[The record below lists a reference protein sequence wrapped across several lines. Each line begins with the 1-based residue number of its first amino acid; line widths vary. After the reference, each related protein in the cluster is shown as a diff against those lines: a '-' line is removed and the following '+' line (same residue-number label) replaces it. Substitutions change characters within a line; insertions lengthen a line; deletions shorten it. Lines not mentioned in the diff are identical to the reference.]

1 MNPGDLLYTNVFE
14 TTNVLSSND
23 LNQSKENYT
32 RFRNYVGGRQIES
45 NEYIREDTKE
55 SDPLNI
61 NKMNQDPW
69 PSDLRKN
76 HYPKFS
82 STLKDISDNRYQ
94 KNRITKISVNSRDRD
109 ISNYL
114 YPNNFGIPFDRI
126 FTNIQHIRLTD
137 LCFPNFFPPINNYNN
152 CLAWQYASQQLLIS
166 NLIDDNIIPV
176 PINYKTISYSAFQN
190 AVSNIPLGESSKLV
204 YQTFIPEGNYTVKS
218 LVEQIRVST
227 AQVVHGCSYLNY
239 LDLFKNN
246 LSNKTLPGNTKWKEE
261 YEEPYYST
269 KIGVNTPTLMKF
281 SINPIKNTVFAVNRM
296 EEIEVLAVQ
305 TFEDGTTASDLSEY
319 DVFNPYVTSTVNSFS
334 SNYIYVTV
342 KDLKTSTSLW
352 ETTTLDPNPFPL
364 VLTDVGGDIGNIPN
378 EFFNYTEFFDLNIYL
393 SYGYTED
400 QLDSIST
407 YKVYDK
413 IQFTDVFGITH
424 KYIRLALK
432 FSTGNIYGR
441 RDLKNSGW
449 VIYPST
455 NTTNV
460 YNTALFNSLIIGETN
475 NGYFGENLQAGLE
488 SKNGKIGRA
497 LLFRFIFD
505 LVNGSYVDYETETDN
520 VKKRSI
526 LNMLAWPIPNNTY
539 ETLVVS
545 SKPTFSFV
553 HSNIDG
559 FLIQNDLQFVK
570 SVGSPITYK
579 APSLKLNLQ
588 MVNGE
593 YYFTS
598 NMFLFLKITPLNAP
612 ITTTNMS
619 VASSN
624 LNHQINQNYVN
635 DSFFD
640 TGIGGDYQCLAFS
653 AVRQNTALVKN
664 YQNIFGKVLLSP
676 IPNNIENNLNVND
689 NFAFLYEKPIDELSG
704 IQIQILDP
712 HLIQYNLGRDFSF
725 TIEITEVVDVLKET
739 LIDTKRDT
747 VVTTGYKVN

>member
-55 SDPLNI
+55 SDPMNI

-94 KNRITKISVNSRDRD
+94 KSRITKISVNSRDRN
-109 ISNYL
+109 IANYL
-114 YPNNFGIPFDRI
+114 FPNDFGIPFDRV
-126 FTNIQHIRLTD
+126 FTNVQYIRLTD

-176 PINYKTISYSAFQN
+176 PINYKTISYSAFNN
-190 AVSNIPLGESSKLV
+190 AVSNIPLGESNKLV

-239 LDLFKNN
+239 VDLFKKN
-246 LSNKTLPGNTKWKEE
+246 LSNETQPGNTKWKEE

-269 KIGVNTPTLMKF
+269 KVGVNTPTLMKF
-281 SINPIKNTVFAVNRM
+281 SINPVKNTVFAVNRM

-305 TFEDGTTASDLSEY
+305 TFEDGTTASDLTEY

-352 ETTTLDPNPFPL
+352 ETTTADPNPFPL
-364 VLTDVGGDIGNIPN
+364 VLTDVAGDIGNIPN

-579 APSLKLNLQ
+579 SPSLKLNLQ

-593 YYFTS
+593 YYFVS
-598 NMFLFLKITPLNAP
+598 NMFLFIKITPLNAP
-612 ITTTNMS
+612 VTTTNMS

-624 LNHQINQNYVN
+624 LNQQINQNYVN

-653 AVRQNTALVKN
+653 AVRQNTAHVKN

-689 NFAFLYEKPIDELSG
+689 NFAFLYEKPIDELNG
-704 IQIQILDP
+704 IKIQILDP

-725 TIEITEVVDVLKET
+725 TIEITEIVDVLKET

-747 VVTTGYKVN
+747 VVTTGYRAN